1 MSIFILYAIIA
12 TVPYMLLFPYDLII
26 LANLSITYNLYI
38 CIMAVLIAMIAH
50 LVLQHR
56 QNILLVRDVIRSY
69 FFIILFAYI
78 IFLSFLLY
86 SHGEAYASSK
96 LHVNSYIGE
105 RELIS
110 VILTISAYMNAWYN
124 LRTIQNNSLRNHGLL
139 LSLLSTSLS
148 YALLIS
154 MMLYCSL
161 SSDFFKYFSLSVN
174 CDISVSK
181 FIDINL
187 NSLICAIYIILNFL
201 YSIRIIQLR
210 YTRRKWLWLIMA
222 FYCWQIFLYTS
233 FLITNHYIE
242 SKINE
247 PISIKLGEDVKSCLN
262 EISESIHYEQYPS
275 MLPWRLSVN
284 LTIYNSRLLH

>member
-1 MSIFILYAIIA
+1 
-12 TVPYMLLFPYDLII
+12 
-26 LANLSITYNLYI
+26 
-38 CIMAVLIAMIAH
+38 MAVLIAMIAH

-86 SHGEAYASSK
+86 SHGEAYAFSK

-210 YTRRKWLWLIMA
+210 YTRRKWLWLIIA